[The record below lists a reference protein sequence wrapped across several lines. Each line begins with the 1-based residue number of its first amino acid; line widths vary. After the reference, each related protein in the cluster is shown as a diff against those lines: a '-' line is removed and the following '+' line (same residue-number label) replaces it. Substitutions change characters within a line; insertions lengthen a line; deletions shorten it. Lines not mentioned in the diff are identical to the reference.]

1 MKRLGNNG
9 PQEVKNHPWL
19 KDIQWDLLGDQT
31 LQPPYK
37 PSETDN
43 FDVANSQSD
52 WKDENEA
59 QLGQCQELLQRESV

>member
-19 KDIQWDLLGDQT
+19 SDIQWDMLGDQT
-31 LQPPYK
+31 LNPPYK
-37 PSETDN
+37 PSENDN

-59 QLGQCQELLQRESV
+59 